1 MDPLIQIEALE
12 ELSSFVGQVILE
24 VREFN
29 DKVITNELV
38 NIQRQLCK
46 INASI
51 YNSQEFYDPNF
62 NEYVTNAT
70 IKYEI
75 NTSDV
80 ILPMG
85 TSHICCSVCK
95 RVSEHFLSEEI
106 LSKNVY
112 VMLMILK
119 KYFYKLGIY
128 INYKLRKYYFY
139 LL

>member
-1 MDPLIQIEALE
+1 MEPLIQIEALE

-24 VREFN
+24 LREFD
-29 DKVITNELV
+29 DKLITSELV
-38 NIQRQLCK
+38 NIQRQLCM

-62 NEYVTNAT
+62 NDYLSNSAA
-70 IKYEI
+70 KYEI
-75 NTSDV
+75 QTSEV

-85 TSHICCSVCK
+85 ASHICCSVCK
-95 RVSEHFLSEEI
+95 RISEHFLNDDI

-112 VMLMILK
+112 VLLMILK
-119 KYFYKLGIY
+119 KYFYKLGNY

>member
-24 VREFN
+24 LREFD
-29 DKVITNELV
+29 DKLITNELV

-62 NEYVTNAT
+62 NEYVSNSTA
-70 IKYEI
+70 KYEVQ
-75 NTSDV
+75 TSEV
-80 ILPMG
+80 ILQMG
-85 TSHICCSVCK
+85 ASHICCSVCK
-95 RVSEHFLSEEI
+95 RISEHFLDDDI

-112 VMLMILK
+112 VLLMILK
-119 KYFYKLGIY
+119 KYFYKLGNY